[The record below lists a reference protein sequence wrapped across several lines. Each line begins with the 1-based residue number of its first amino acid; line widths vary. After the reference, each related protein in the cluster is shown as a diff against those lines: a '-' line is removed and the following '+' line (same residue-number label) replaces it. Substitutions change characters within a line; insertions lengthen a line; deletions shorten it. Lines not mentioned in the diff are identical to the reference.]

1 MIGTIEKYNSPVADN
16 VKKIIDDRCLK
27 QSAVATKAGYS
38 IQAFNDMLNG
48 RRIIK
53 VMDIQVIANTLEVD
67 ANVLL
72 GMRNKKEVG

>member
-1 MIGTIEKYNSPVADN
+1 MIGTIEKYNSPVAEN
-16 VKKIIDDRCLK
+16 IKKIIDDRCFK

-53 VMDIQVIANTLEVD
+53 AMDIQVIANTLEVD

>member
-1 MIGTIEKYNSPVADN
+1 MIGTIEKYNSPVAEN

-48 RRIIK
+48 RRVIK
-53 VMDIQVIANTLEVD
+53 AMDIQVIANTLEVD

-72 GMRNKKEVG
+72 GMKYKKEVG